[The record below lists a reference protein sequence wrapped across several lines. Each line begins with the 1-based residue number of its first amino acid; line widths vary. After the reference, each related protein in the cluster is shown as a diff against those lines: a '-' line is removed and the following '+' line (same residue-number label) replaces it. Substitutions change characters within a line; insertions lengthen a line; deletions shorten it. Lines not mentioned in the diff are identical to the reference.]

1 MQKQTMAKE
10 LTKERKERKQD
21 KDEIQNLTVDL
32 ISKDTMINNQMGEMN
47 EKDGKVA
54 KNREKAKK
62 AFLAG
67 QEKQQ
72 DIMKDLISKGADKIQ
87 VDSLFKE

>member
-1 MQKQTMAKE
+1 
-10 LTKERKERKQD
+10 
-21 KDEIQNLTVDL
+21 
-32 ISKDTMINNQMGEMN
+32 MGEMN

-72 DIMKDLISKGADKIQ
+72 DIMKDLISKGADKI
-87 VDSLFKE
+87 